1 MKRSLT
7 LLDSGLIDPYTID
20 RVLQSVVFFSDRV
33 VLRASFAIAGPYR
46 ERADEIN
53 RRIDELHEAGLLRL
67 WGHEYEVDDSGRLRF
82 GLESGRRRRADLVI
96 PQEQMRASL
105 IRMDEVMRAI
115 REEAYRRSEGDDT
128 GRLRQGAAEIVSL
141 RNQMASLVIS
151 SELKQDGLLS
161 NPAVRA
167 QLTRHLGPPGPE
179 RFEATVVRDVLGQ
192 LRIGP
197 LHLLTVDQILQ
208 SRRYNAGFRS
218 LLDESLLA
226 VARGHDPVLTPEA
239 TARELTR
246 RYRETIA
253 EFARPQIGGQVAQ
266 EVVWDVLGATV
277 PPTVVFKYGLRALT
291 WRKAAQRAR
300 PFLLL
305 MHLERSF
312 RGMGRGS
319 QRLT

>member
-1 MKRSLT
+1 MTRSLT
-7 LLDSGLIDPYTID
+7 LLDSGLIDPHTID

-33 VLRASFAIAGPYR
+33 VLRASFTVAAPYR
-46 ERADEIN
+46 ERAGEIN
-53 RRIDELHEAGLLRL
+53 RRIDELYEAGLLRL
-67 WGHEYEVDDSGRLRF
+67 WGHEYEVDDGGRLRF
-82 GLESGRRRRADLVI
+82 GPEPGRRRADLVI
-96 PQEQMRASL
+96 PRQQMRESL

-115 REEAYRRSEGDDT
+115 REEAYRRSEGDNS

-151 SELKQDGLLS
+151 SELEQDGMLS

-167 QLTRHLGPPGPE
+167 QLTQHLGPPRPE
-179 RFEATVVRDVLGQ
+179 RFEAAVVRDVLGQ
-192 LRIGP
+192 LSIGS
-197 LHLLTVDQILQ
+197 LQLLTVDQILE

-218 LLDESLLA
+218 LLDDSLLA

-253 EFARPQIGGQVAQ
+253 EFARPRIAGQVAQ

-277 PPTVVFKYGLRALT
+277 PSTIVFKYGLRSLT
-291 WRKAAQRAR
+291 WRKAVQRAR

-305 MHLERSF
+305 MHLERSLH
-312 RGMGRGS
+312 RMGPGS
-319 QRLT
+319 ERLI